1 MFWGEDTLINFF
13 KKKSFND
20 SLLGIS
26 FSADGVALAHVT
38 HQSDKP
44 HLLHCEFQPLS
55 TEDDPV
61 SVLQMRIKQLGLQK
75 VPVNTCLSA
84 DEFSLLMLEAP
95 NVETEEMQ
103 QAIRWN
109 LRDQIDFDIE
119 QAALDVF
126 EIPRQTDR
134 SRTPMVY
141 VVVARN
147 QTIQQRVTQMEAA
160 EVNLQYIDIP
170 QLAQRN
176 ISLLMEEDQTG
187 VALLTLN
194 NNTGLL
200 TLCHQTNLY
209 LTREIEQTMMQA
221 EPALQESIVNTEL
234 QLADQTSAQQLAIN
248 NVVLELQRSLDY
260 YESHFALPPIN
271 NLVLSPTDEPLNEIA
286 EMIAQTS
293 GMRVKLCQLNEL
305 IDSDIELTPH
315 LQTRCF
321 QAIGLALREV
331 V

>member
-1 MFWGEDTLINFF
+1 MTR
-13 KKKSFND
+13 KS
-20 SLLGIS
+20 G
-26 FSADGVALAHVT
+26 
-38 HQSDKP
+38 KP
-44 HLLHCEFQPLS
+44 HLLHCEFQPLAA
-55 TEDDPV
+55 EDDPV
-61 SVLQMRIKQLGLQK
+61 SVIQMRVKQLGLQK
-75 VPVNTCLSA
+75 VPVNTCLLA

-95 NVETEEMQ
+95 NVEVGEMQ

-119 QAALDVF
+119 QATLDVF
-126 EIPRQTDR
+126 EIPRQSDR

-141 VVVARN
+141 VVAARN
-147 QTIQQRVTQMEAA
+147 QTIQQRVEQMDAA

-187 VALLTLN
+187 VALLSLN

-200 TLCHQTNLY
+200 TLCHQANLY
-209 LTREIEQTMMQA
+209 LTREIEQTMLQPISMQ
-221 EPALQESIVNTEL
+221 QEAMTDSGL
-234 QLADQTSAQQLAIN
+234 QLSEQTSPQQNAIN

-260 YESHFALPPIN
+260 YESHFALSPIN
-271 NLVLSPTDEPLNEIA
+271 NLVLSPTEESLADIA
-286 EMIAQTS
+286 EMIAQAS
-293 GMRVKLCQLNEL
+293 GMRVNLCQLDEL
-305 IDSDIELTPH
+305 IDSDIELTPQ

-331 V
+331 A